1 MKVNEN
7 CMKPFSPEI
16 FGREWL
22 GNGTAEGGKM
32 QTLPSTKS
40 ETNRHL
46 KVKVFKC
53 EILSLG
59 NKIPGETEIQE
70 PKQNFFSQAL
80 ISAQQREREISF

>member
-1 MKVNEN
+1 MRIAWNPSVQRFLE
-7 CMKPFSPEI
+7 
-16 FGREWL
+16 EWL

-40 ETNRHL
+40 EMNRHL

-80 ISAQQREREISF
+80 I